1 MNHVRSL
8 YKDFSSFFPGNESIA
23 FQIKS
28 SLGDSLT
35 RIFQKVFDYRDSL
48 EYPSTDVVEQS
59 KYRLSRVYEYFFANI
74 IPELKNT
81 IFKETGLTINK
92 IYAFGGYSQPI
103 TGCIAVDLTLG
114 YSGAAVSEILTNMS
128 GTPQYVT
135 GPESVVKTMQ
145 SMADY
150 FDRDQSKIIHKPG
163 DKIKQMAVNIYFD
176 VNLAFCV
183 YDFIPNKSAEE
194 FTAEELSAIL
204 MHEIG
209 HAMSTVEHAAD
220 LFMQIQYLDEYTKS
234 SVSKETAVSGLTA
247 YKNIVYP
254 AIDKYA
260 KQLKKTNSTTSAV
273 ISKVNNTMNTLATA
287 LIDENNTTYN
297 NDNST
302 ESIMTTIGSSFS
314 ALICLCFRFLVFVIK
329 LIHCTIFT
337 IHIYGLLSITS
348 DENARNKKNSDVM
361 TTQRNLYLIE
371 RWADEFVVR
380 QGYGAYLASGL
391 NKIIKITNVYDT
403 LMGLKISS
411 QRLRNSSIF
420 AALINVLTWVNDTFS
435 ISYLLDPVIYEN
447 DYNRLK
453 RIVEDTN
460 AFFREHKDVSI
471 EIKEL
476 WLGKLNAAEA
486 ALSQQKTFKNLAVK
500 KILDL
505 LLRLT
510 PVNIIRFL
518 YNSGLTKDME
528 VLLDKVDAMRNNSLY
543 ATSARFAVQA
553 SHK

>member
-59 KYRLSRVYEYFFANI
+59 KYRLTKVYEYFFVDT

-81 IFKETGLTINK
+81 IFKETGLTINR
-92 IYAFGGYSQPI
+92 IYASGGYSQPMN
-103 TGCIAVDLTLG
+103 GCIAVNLTFG
-114 YSGAAVSEILTNMS
+114 YSGAAASEILTNMS
-128 GTPQYVT
+128 GTPQYIT

-163 DKIKQMAVNIYFD
+163 DKIKRMAVDVYFD
-176 VNLAFCV
+176 VNLAFCT

-220 LFMQIQYLDEYTKS
+220 LFMQIQYLDEYTKNS
-234 SVSKETAVSGLTA
+234 ISKETAVSGLTA

-287 LIDENNTTYN
+287 LIDENNTAYN

-314 ALICLCFRFLVFVIK
+314 VLICLCFRFLAFVIE
-329 LIHCTIFT
+329 LVQCAIFT

-391 NKIIKITNVYDT
+391 NKIIKIMGVYDT
-403 LMGLKISS
+403 LMGSKISS

-420 AALINVLTWVNDTFS
+420 AALIDVLNWVNDTFS
-435 ISYLLDPVIYEN
+435 LSYLLDPVIYEN

-460 AFFREHKDVSI
+460 AFFREHKNVSI

>member
-48 EYPSTDVVEQS
+48 EYPSTDAVEQS
-59 KYRLSRVYEYFFANI
+59 KYRLTKVYEYFFAT

-81 IFKETGLTINK
+81 IFKETGLTINR
-92 IYAFGGYSQPI
+92 IHASGGYSQPMD
-103 TGCIAVDLTLG
+103 GCIAVDLTFG
-114 YSGAAVSEILTNMS
+114 YSESASSEILTNMS
-128 GTPQYVT
+128 GTPQHAT
-135 GPESVVKTMQ
+135 GSESVVKTMQ

-163 DKIKQMAVNIYFD
+163 DKIKQMAVDVYFD
-176 VNLAFCV
+176 VNLAFCA

-194 FTAEELSAIL
+194 LTAEELSAIL

-234 SVSKETAVSGLTA
+234 GVSKETAVSGLTA

-287 LIDENNTTYN
+287 LIGENNTTYN

-302 ESIMTTIGSSFS
+302 ESIMTTIRSSFS
-314 ALICLCFRFLVFVIK
+314 ALICLCFRFLVFAIK
-329 LIHCTIFT
+329 LMYCTKFKILT
-337 IHIYGLLSITS
+337 YGLLSITS

-361 TTQRNLYLIE
+361 TTRRNLYLLE

-391 NKIIKITNVYDT
+391 NKFIKITNVYDT
-403 LMGLKISS
+403 LMGSKISS

-420 AALINVLTWVNDTFS
+420 AALVNVLNWVTDTFS
-435 ISYLLDPVIYEN
+435 LSYLLDPVTYEN

-460 AFFREHKDVSI
+460 AFFREHKDISI

-543 ATSARFAVQA
+543 ATSARFSVQA